1 MADAAAE
8 LDEGG
13 VKRALKDLF
22 AGAAGGVAQVLIGQ
36 FVISEFIRYL
46 PIAFGYLC
54 FIASSLHAA
63 FCLIFLGENMGEK
76 LTSCNIQDS
85 HSVGSSHIIQG
96 FKESILS
103 HAVQILSK
111 FAFKQPLDTPAP

>member
-13 VKRALKDLF
+13 IKRALKDLL

-36 FVISEFIRYL
+36 FAISLFIRYL

-54 FIASSLHAA
+54 FNVSSLHAT
-63 FCLIFLGENMGEK
+63 FCLVLLKRKKRGE
-76 LTSCNIQDS
+76 TD
-85 HSVGSSHIIQG
+85 
-96 FKESILS
+96 IL
-103 HAVQILSK
+103 QCTGQPFGK
-111 FAFKQPLDTPAP
+111 F

>member
-13 VKRALKDLF
+13 IKRALKDLL

-36 FVISEFIRYL
+36 FVISLFIRYL

-54 FIASSLHAA
+54 FIASSLHTTSW
-63 FCLIFLGENMGEK
+63 LILLKKKKRGE
-76 LTSCNIQDS
+76 TD
-85 HSVGSSHIIQG
+85 
-96 FKESILS
+96 IL
-103 HAVQILSK
+103 
-111 FAFKQPLDTPAP
+111 